1 MRAGILFYY
10 TREVEKP
17 TPLSETDYYL
27 LKDLYLNA
35 TWSYEQYNEI
45 FEEKTEQFKTE
56 DGYLVMKA
64 SPTVFRDNETVK
76 EVMESKKESLPGFVT
91 YGTEL
96 SIIPLLDQNIA
107 KKLKEFK

>member
-45 FEEKTEQFKTE
+45 FEEKMTEITIKLSDQFKKSKELE
-56 DGYLVMKA
+56 D
-64 SPTVFRDNETVK
+64 RI
-76 EVMESKKESLPGFVT
+76 KKNLKNIGF
-91 YGTEL
+91 E
-96 SIIPLLDQNIA
+96 I
-107 KKLKEFK
+107 K

>member
-56 DGYLVMKA
+56 DGYLVMKK
-64 SPTVFRDNETVK
+64 NEL
-76 EVMESKKESLPGFVT
+76 KKFLVRVRNLQE
-91 YGTEL
+91 
-96 SIIPLLDQNIA
+96 NH
-107 KKLKEFK
+107 